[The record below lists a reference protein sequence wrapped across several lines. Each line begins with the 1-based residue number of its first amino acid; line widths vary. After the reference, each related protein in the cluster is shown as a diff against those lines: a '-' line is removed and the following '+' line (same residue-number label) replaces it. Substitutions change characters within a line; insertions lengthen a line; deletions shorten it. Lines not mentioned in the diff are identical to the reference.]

1 MAAAAGR
8 RFCDARHSRAV
19 KAVPEADPPAP
30 HTGRNTAIRNAAGE
44 HMRSLIT
51 GFLAGLLVCPLLSA
65 AGPNDP
71 DEKGIEEN
79 VQTLKQQV
87 LELNRDLFML
97 EEELLF
103 PSNTQ
108 VSVFVSMDVGEFFAL
123 DSVQIKIDDKEV
135 ANYLYTKREVEALVR
150 GGVQRIH
157 IGNLRTGEHELV
169 AFFTGKGP
177 HGRDYKRG
185 ATATIDKSLGPKYV
199 ELKIVDRTSNQQ
211 PEFEVR
217 EW

>member
-1 MAAAAGR
+1 MR
-8 RFCDARHSRAV
+8 R
-19 KAVPEADPPAP
+19 
-30 HTGRNTAIRNAAGE
+30 
-44 HMRSLIT
+44 LIT
-51 GFLAGLLVCPLLSA
+51 GLLAGLLIWPLLLPAEQKA
-65 AGPNDP
+65 AT
-71 DEKGIEEN
+71 ETGIEED

-108 VSVFVSMDVGEFFAL
+108 VSVFVSMDVGEFFTL
-123 DSVQIKIDDKEV
+123 DSVQLKIDGKEV
-135 ANYLYTKREVEALVR
+135 DDYLYTKREIDALAR
-150 GGVQRIH
+150 GGVQRLH
-157 IGNLRTGEHELV
+157 VGNLRTGEHELV

-185 ATATIDKSLGPKYV
+185 ATATIKKGLGPKYV
-199 ELKIVDRTSNQQ
+199 ELKIVDQTNNYQ
-211 PEFEVR
+211 PEFDVK

>member
-1 MAAAAGR
+1 MR
-8 RFCDARHSRAV
+8 R
-19 KAVPEADPPAP
+19 
-30 HTGRNTAIRNAAGE
+30 
-44 HMRSLIT
+44 LII
-51 GFLAGLLVCPLLSA
+51 GLLAGLLVWPLLLSA
-65 AGPNDP
+65 EPAASA
-71 DEKGIEEN
+71 ETGIKDN
-79 VQTLKQQV
+79 VQTLKKQV

-108 VSVFVSMDVGEFFAL
+108 VSVFVSMDVGEFFQL
-123 DSVQIKIDDKEV
+123 DSVQVKIDGKEV
-135 ANYLYTKREVEALVR
+135 ADYLYTQREIDALIR

-177 HGRDYKRG
+177 KGRDYKRG
-185 ATATIDKSLGPKYV
+185 ATTKIKKGLGPKYV
-199 ELKIVDRTSNQQ
+199 ELKIVDQTKNYQ
-211 PEFEVR
+211 PEFDIK

>member
-1 MAAAAGR
+1 MTTRLRGIWALLM
-8 RFCDARHSRAV
+8 V
-19 KAVPEADPPAP
+19 WP
-30 HTGRNTAIRNAAGE
+30 
-44 HMRSLIT
+44 
-51 GFLAGLLVCPLLSA
+51 LLVWAEPQA
-65 AGPNDP
+65 TGMKEDV
-71 DEKGIEEN
+71 EN
-79 VQTLKQQV
+79 LKQEV

-108 VSVFVSMDVGEFFAL
+108 VSVFVSMDVGEFFEL
-123 DSVQIKIDDKEV
+123 DSVTIKIDGKEV
-135 ANYLYTKREVEALVR
+135 ADYLYTQREIEALIR

-157 IGNLRTGEHELV
+157 IGNLKAGEHELV

-185 ATATIDKSLGPKYV
+185 ATTQIKKGLGPKYV
-199 ELKIVDRTSNQQ
+199 ELKIVDQTNNFQ
-211 PEFEVR
+211 PEFVVK

>member
-1 MAAAAGR
+1 MR
-8 RFCDARHSRAV
+8 R
-19 KAVPEADPPAP
+19 
-30 HTGRNTAIRNAAGE
+30 I
-44 HMRSLIT
+44 IT
-51 GFLAGLLVCPLLSA
+51 GLLAGLLVWPLALSA
-65 AGPNDP
+65 DQPTPGDT
-71 DEKGIEEN
+71 GIKED

-97 EEELLF
+97 EEDLLF

-108 VSVFVSMDVGEFFAL
+108 VSVFVSMDVGEFFKL
-123 DSVQIKIDDKEV
+123 DSVQLKIDGKEV
-135 ANYLYTKREVEALVR
+135 ADYLYTPREVDALVR

-157 IGNLRTGEHELV
+157 VGNLRTGDHELV

-185 ATATIDKSLGPKYV
+185 ATATIKKGLGPKYV
-199 ELKIVDRTSNQQ
+199 ELKIVDQTNNYQ
-211 PEFEVR
+211 PEFDVK

>member
-1 MAAAAGR
+1 MIVEAVLANTKNAGG
-8 RFCDARHSRAV
+8 
-19 KAVPEADPPAP
+19 
-30 HTGRNTAIRNAAGE
+30 GRMNALLRGI
-44 HMRSLIT
+44 LT
-51 GFLAGLLVCPLLSA
+51 GLLVWPWLLVA
-65 AGPNDP
+65 DP
-71 DEKGIEEN
+71 DSTVETGVNED

-108 VSVFVSMDVGEFFAL
+108 ISVFVSMDVGEFFQL
-123 DSVQIKIDDKEV
+123 DSVQVKIDGKEV
-135 ANYLYTKREVEALVR
+135 ADYLYTQRELDALIR

-157 IGNLRTGEHELV
+157 MGNLRTGEHELV

-177 HGRDYKRG
+177 QGRDYKRG
-185 ATATIDKSLGPKYV
+185 ATTKIQKGLGPKYV
-199 ELKIVDRTSNQQ
+199 ELTIVDQTRNFQ
-211 PEFEVR
+211 PEFDIK

>member
-1 MAAAAGR
+1 MR
-8 RFCDARHSRAV
+8 R
-19 KAVPEADPPAP
+19 
-30 HTGRNTAIRNAAGE
+30 
-44 HMRSLIT
+44 MIT
-51 GFLAGLLVCPLLSA
+51 GLLAGLLVWPLMLSA
-65 AGPNDP
+65 DQNPAS
-71 DEKGIEEN
+71 ETGIKED

-87 LELNRDLFML
+87 LELNRDLFTL

-108 VSVFVSMDVGEFFAL
+108 VSVFVSMDVGEFFKL
-123 DSVQIKIDDKEV
+123 DSVQLKIDGKEV
-135 ANYLYTKREVEALVR
+135 ADYLYTPREVDALVR

-157 IGNLRTGEHELV
+157 IGNLRTGDHELV

-185 ATATIDKSLGPKYV
+185 ATATIKKGLGPKYV
-199 ELKIVDRTSNQQ
+199 ELKIVDQTNNYQ
-211 PEFEVR
+211 PEFDVK

>member
-1 MAAAAGR
+1 M
-8 RFCDARHSRAV
+8 V
-19 KAVPEADPPAP
+19 WP
-30 HTGRNTAIRNAAGE
+30 
-44 HMRSLIT
+44 
-51 GFLAGLLVCPLLSA
+51 LLVWAEPQA
-65 AGPNDP
+65 TGMKEDV
-71 DEKGIEEN
+71 EN
-79 VQTLKQQV
+79 LKQEV

-108 VSVFVSMDVGEFFAL
+108 VSVFVSMDVGEFFEL
-123 DSVQIKIDDKEV
+123 DSVTIKIDGKEV
-135 ANYLYTKREVEALVR
+135 ADYLYTQREIEALIR

-157 IGNLRTGEHELV
+157 IGNLKAGEHELV

-185 ATATIDKSLGPKYV
+185 ATTQIKKGLGPKYV
-199 ELKIVDRTSNQQ
+199 ELKIVDQTNNFQ
-211 PEFEVR
+211 PEFVVK

>member
-1 MAAAAGR
+1 MKPLFRG
-8 RFCDARHSRAV
+8 
-19 KAVPEADPPAP
+19 
-30 HTGRNTAIRNAAGE
+30 I
-44 HMRSLIT
+44 
-51 GFLAGLLVCPLLSA
+51 LAGLLVWPYLVLA
-65 AGPNDP
+65 DP
-71 DEKGIEEN
+71 EPTVETGVNED

-108 VSVFVSMDVGEFFAL
+108 VSVFVSMDVGEFFQL
-123 DSVQIKIDDKEV
+123 DSVQVKIDGKEV
-135 ANYLYTKREVEALVR
+135 ADYLYTRRELDALVR

-157 IGNLRTGEHELV
+157 IGNLRSGEHELV

-177 HGRDYKRG
+177 QGRDYKRG
-185 ATATIDKSLGPKYV
+185 ATTRIQKGLGPKYV
-199 ELKIVDRTSNQQ
+199 ELKIVDQTRNFQ
-211 PEFEVR
+211 PEFDIK

>member
-1 MAAAAGR
+1 MR
-8 RFCDARHSRAV
+8 R
-19 KAVPEADPPAP
+19 
-30 HTGRNTAIRNAAGE
+30 
-44 HMRSLIT
+44 LIT
-51 GFLAGLLVCPLLSA
+51 GLLAGLLVWPLMLSA
-65 AGPNDP
+65 DQ
-71 DEKGIEEN
+71 DSSSETGIKED

-108 VSVFVSMDVGEFFAL
+108 VSVFVSMDVGEFFQL
-123 DSVQIKIDDKEV
+123 DSVQVQIDGKEV
-135 ANYLYTKREVEALVR
+135 ADYLYTQREVDALVR

-157 IGNLRTGEHELV
+157 IGNLRTGDHELV

-185 ATATIDKSLGPKYV
+185 ATTTIKKGLGPKYV
-199 ELKIVDRTSNQQ
+199 ELKIVDQTNNYQ
-211 PEFEVR
+211 PEFDVK

>member
-1 MAAAAGR
+1 M
-8 RFCDARHSRAV
+8 
-19 KAVPEADPPAP
+19 
-30 HTGRNTAIRNAAGE
+30 N
-44 HMRSLIT
+44 SLFST
-51 GFLAGLLVCPLLSA
+51 TLAGLLVWSCLVLAESEPA
-65 AGPNDP
+65 VETGVN
-71 DEKGIEEN
+71 EQ

-108 VSVFVSMDVGEFFAL
+108 ISVFVSMDVGEFFQL
-123 DSVQIKIDDKEV
+123 DSVQLKIDGKEV
-135 ANYLYTKREVEALVR
+135 AAYLYTQREVEALIR

-157 IGNLRTGEHELV
+157 IGNLRNGEHELV

-177 HGRDYKRG
+177 QGRDYKRG
-185 ATATIDKSLGPKYV
+185 ATTKIRKGLGPKYV
-199 ELKIVDRTSNQQ
+199 ELKIVDQTKNFQ
-211 PEFEVR
+211 PEFAIK

>member
-1 MAAAAGR
+1 M
-8 RFCDARHSRAV
+8 
-19 KAVPEADPPAP
+19 KALLR
-30 HTGRNTAIRNAAGE
+30 GI
-44 HMRSLIT
+44 
-51 GFLAGLLVCPLLSA
+51 LAGLLVWPCLLLADPESA
-65 AGPNDP
+65 VETGVN
-71 DEKGIEEN
+71 EE

-108 VSVFVSMDVGEFFAL
+108 VSVFVSMDVGEFFQL
-123 DSVQIKIDDKEV
+123 DSVQVKLDGKEV
-135 ANYLYTKREVEALVR
+135 ADYLYTRRELDALIR

-157 IGNLRTGEHELV
+157 IGNLRSGEHELV

-177 HGRDYKRG
+177 QGRDYKRG
-185 ATATIDKSLGPKYV
+185 ATTRIKKGLGPKYV
-199 ELKIVDRTSNQQ
+199 ELKIVDQTRNFQ
-211 PEFEVR
+211 PEFDIK

>member
-1 MAAAAGR
+1 M
-8 RFCDARHSRAV
+8 
-19 KAVPEADPPAP
+19 KALFR
-30 HTGRNTAIRNAAGE
+30 GI
-44 HMRSLIT
+44 
-51 GFLAGLLVCPLLSA
+51 LAGLMVWPCLLPADTESQVES
-65 AGPNDP
+65 GVN
-71 DEKGIEEN
+71 EE

-108 VSVFVSMDVGEFFAL
+108 VSVFVSMDVGEFFQL
-123 DSVQIKIDDKEV
+123 DSVQVKIDGKEV
-135 ANYLYTKREVEALVR
+135 ADYLYTQREVEALVR

-185 ATATIDKSLGPKYV
+185 ATLKIQKGQGPKYV
-199 ELKIVDRTSNQQ
+199 ELKIVDQTSNFQ
-211 PEFEVR
+211 PDFDIK
-217 EW
+217 

>member
-1 MAAAAGR
+1 M
-8 RFCDARHSRAV
+8 
-19 KAVPEADPPAP
+19 
-30 HTGRNTAIRNAAGE
+30 NALFKG
-44 HMRSLIT
+44 L
-51 GFLAGLLVCPLLSA
+51 LAGLLAWPLLLSA
-65 AGPNDP
+65 
-71 DEKGIEEN
+71 EQTQQSETGIKEE

-87 LELNRDLFML
+87 LELNRDLFLL

-108 VSVFVSMDVGEFFAL
+108 VSVFVSLDVGEFFQL
-123 DSVQIKIDDKEV
+123 DSVEIKIDGKQV
-135 ANYLYTKREVEALVR
+135 ADYLYTQRELEALVR

-177 HGRDYKRG
+177 KGRDYKRG
-185 ATATIDKSLGPKYV
+185 ATTSFKKGLGPKYV
-199 ELKIVDRTSNQQ
+199 ELKIVDQTNNYQ
-211 PEFEVR
+211 PEFDIK

>member
-1 MAAAAGR
+1 MR
-8 RFCDARHSRAV
+8 R
-19 KAVPEADPPAP
+19 
-30 HTGRNTAIRNAAGE
+30 I
-44 HMRSLIT
+44 IT
-51 GFLAGLLVCPLLSA
+51 GLLAGLLVWPLVLSA
-65 AGPNDP
+65 DQPAPG
-71 DEKGIEEN
+71 ETGIKED

-97 EEELLF
+97 EEDLLF

-108 VSVFVSMDVGEFFAL
+108 VSVFVSMDVGEFFKL
-123 DSVQIKIDDKEV
+123 DSVQLKIDGKEV
-135 ANYLYTKREVEALVR
+135 ADYLYTPREVDALVR

-157 IGNLRTGEHELV
+157 VGNLRTGDHELV

-185 ATATIDKSLGPKYV
+185 ATATIKKGLGPKYV
-199 ELKIVDRTSNQQ
+199 ELKIVDQTNNYQ
-211 PEFEVR
+211 PEFDVK

>member
-1 MAAAAGR
+1 LWR
-8 RFCDARHSRAV
+8 D
-19 KAVPEADPPAP
+19 
-30 HTGRNTAIRNAAGE
+30 RNSGFVACLPLILGQGVTARNAAGE
-44 HMRSLIT
+44 RMRRIIT
-51 GFLAGLLVCPLLSA
+51 GLLAGLLVWPLVLSA
-65 AGPNDP
+65 DQPAA
-71 DEKGIEEN
+71 DETGIKED

-97 EEELLF
+97 EEDLLF

-108 VSVFVSMDVGEFFAL
+108 VSVFVSMDVGEFFKL
-123 DSVQIKIDDKEV
+123 DSVQLKIDGKEV
-135 ANYLYTKREVEALVR
+135 ADYLYTPREVDALVR

-157 IGNLRTGEHELV
+157 VGNLRTGDHELV

-185 ATATIDKSLGPKYV
+185 ATATIKKGLGPKYV
-199 ELKIVDRTSNQQ
+199 ELKIVDQTNNYQ
-211 PEFEVR
+211 PEFDVK